1 MLKPTKILV
10 PTDFSE
16 YSDKALQQGIDIARQ
31 YRAQVYLVHVT
42 PGDFHRVVVDYAIP
56 EEMIESIEAKQQAIA
71 TESLKT
77 QLAKFEKAREV
88 EVFPRIRKGIAHE
101 ELLREEKEKGIDLI
115 VIASLGR
122 TGLAKYLIGS
132 VARNVLKNA
141 VCPVLLT
148 K

>member
-31 YRAQVYLVHVT
+31 YNAKVYLFHVI
-42 PGDFHRVVVDYAIP
+42 PGEFQNTFVDYAIP
-56 EEMIESIEAKQQAIA
+56 IEAIESIEMQQKENA
-71 TESLKT
+71 TKHMKD
-77 QLAKFEKAREV
+77 QLAKFPKAKDA
-88 EVFPRIRKGIAHE
+88 EVFMEIGRGVPYDEI
-101 ELLREEKEKGIDLI
+101 LREEREKGIDLI

-132 VARNVLKNA
+132 VARNVLRNA